1 MNNPILNEVRA
12 LRNEH
17 AEQFNYDVIALSLD
31 YDKRHD
37 QIMQRFE
44 KIKNNF
50 NKVSSLDSF
59 SAPLQ
64 KSK

>member
-17 AEQFNYDVIALSLD
+17 AKQFNYDVIALSLD

-37 QIMQRFE
+37 KIMQRFE
-44 KIKNNF
+44 KIKKDF
-50 NKVSSLDSF
+50 NKVIPLNHFSLS
-59 SAPLQ
+59 Q
-64 KSK
+64 KNGK

>member
-17 AEQFNYDVIALSLD
+17 AKQFNYDVIALSLD

-37 QIMQRFE
+37 EIMQRFE
-44 KIKNNF
+44 KIKKDF
-50 NKVSSLDSF
+50 NKVIPLNHFSLS
-59 SAPLQ
+59 Q
-64 KSK
+64 KNGK